1 MLSALAPPSLRLFLA
16 LSPLERFWRF
26 GRRLRPVFRG
36 VIALALGACF
46 VWYRLIFFS
55 PSSPLPARSARACPF
70 VQSLALIFG
79 VCPFSS
85 APTAWGGL
93 APRRSAF
100 RLRRM
105 ASRRGPSPAVLIP
118 DRTAGVTLKE
128 KKCTGSFF
136 FLDGWVRLST
146 GSGAAGEGRSFTP
159 AQKKNRIIILVVEPV
174 YKWRFLSL
182 TR

>member
-16 LSPLERFWRF
+16 VSPLGRFWRF

-36 VIALALGACF
+36 VIVLSLGACF
-46 VWYRLIFFS
+46 VWYRLYFFS
-55 PSSPLPARSARACPF
+55 PSCYLPAPSGRACPF

-79 VCPFSS
+79 FHPFPS

-118 DRTAGVTLKE
+118 DRTAGVPLKE
-128 KKCTGSFF
+128 KKCTVSFF
-136 FLDGWVRLST
+136 FLDG
-146 GSGAAGEGRSFTP
+146 
-159 AQKKNRIIILVVEPV
+159 
-174 YKWRFLSL
+174 
-182 TR
+182 

>member
-16 LSPLERFWRF
+16 VSPLERFWRF

-36 VIALALGACF
+36 GIALVLGACF

-55 PSSPLPARSARACPF
+55 PSSPLPAPSGRVCPL

-79 VCPFSS
+79 FHPFPS
-85 APTAWGGL
+85 ALTARGGL

-105 ASRRGPSPAVLIP
+105 ASRRGPSPAVLIS
-118 DRTAGVTLKE
+118 DTTAGAALRE

-136 FLDGWVRLST
+136 FLDG
-146 GSGAAGEGRSFTP
+146 
-159 AQKKNRIIILVVEPV
+159 
-174 YKWRFLSL
+174 
-182 TR
+182 

>member
-1 MLSALAPPSLRLFLA
+1 MLSALAPPSLRLFSA
-16 LSPLERFWRF
+16 LSPLGRLWRF
-26 GRRLRPVFRG
+26 GWRLRTVYRG

-46 VWYRLIFFS
+46 VWYRLIFLS
-55 PSSPLPARSARACPF
+55 PSSPLPAPSGRACPL
-70 VQSLALIFG
+70 VESLALLFG
-79 VCPFSS
+79 FHPFPS

-105 ASRRGPSPAVLIP
+105 ASRRGSSPAVLIP

-146 GSGAAGEGRSFTP
+146 GLGAAGEGRSFTP
-159 AQKKNRIIILVVEPV
+159 AQ
-174 YKWRFLSL
+174 
-182 TR
+182 